1 MQMDLLAPVAP
12 TPRLANVGART
23 ARAWRPKRVVF
34 TPDALEEPHG
44 QAILARAEAA
54 GLDIERLPSNRITG
68 LRGATERETY
78 RLAKQ
83 TLAVVNAPAG
93 QFALQPI
100 PPSADFQFH
109 LAQGCPAHCGY
120 CYLAGS
126 LTGPPVVRAYANVPS
141 VLDNTRR
148 FERAGAVTTF
158 EASCYTD
165 PLGIEHLTGSLAAA
179 VEHFATREG
188 ASLRWTTKFDAVG
201 PLVGLDHGGRTQARF
216 SVNAAPIER
225 AHEAGTSSVD
235 ARLAAA
241 RTMAEAGYPVGLVVA
256 PIVFVEGWEGHYA
269 DLLDRAALALGD
281 APGLTFEL
289 ITHRFTP
296 GSKATLASWY
306 PGSTLD
312 MGEDGRAAK
321 RGKFGALK
329 YVYAPPTMRALRAFF
344 SAEIARRL
352 PAARV
357 LYWT

>member
-1 MQMDLLAPVAP
+1 MVGHLA
-12 TPRLANVGART
+12 RSGSVGAGHVVQLCLNHLHLQLQRT
-23 ARAWRPKRVVF
+23 V
-34 TPDALEEPHG
+34 
-44 QAILARAEAA
+44 
-54 GLDIERLPSNRITG
+54 TG
-68 LRGATERETY
+68 KDQLH
-78 RLAKQ
+78 
-83 TLAVVNAPAG
+83 
-93 QFALQPI
+93 QP
-100 PPSADFQFH
+100 
-109 LAQGCPAHCGY
+109 
-120 CYLAGS
+120 
-126 LTGPPVVRAYANVPS
+126 
-141 VLDNTRR
+141 
-148 FERAGAVTTF
+148 
-158 EASCYTD
+158 
-165 PLGIEHLTGSLAAA
+165 
-179 VEHFATREG
+179 
-188 ASLRWTTKFDAVG
+188 G

-269 DLLDRAALALGD
+269 DLLDRAALALRD